1 MNPIN
6 PTTAI
11 SAVLHAFRLGLRDSL
26 TLRAFGSLA
35 ALWSICAL
43 LWLVVFLVFRAEI
56 WHAIQT
62 IRTFGAAM
70 GVVGTMAVGTLSSA
84 APASAV
90 AGAAA
95 GAGSDERWAARCC
108 CLPTGS
114 AS

>member
-11 SAVLHAFRLGLRDSL
+11 SAVLHASRLGVRDSL

-62 IRTFGAAM
+62 IGTFGAAM
-70 GVVGTMAVGTLSSA
+70 GVVGTTAAGTLNSDGPVSV
-84 APASAV
+84 V
-90 AGAAA
+90 AAAA
-95 GAGSDERWAARCC
+95 GAAVGGG
-108 CLPTGS
+108 L
-114 AS
+114 